1 MTTRKT
7 KPLTEAEAIAQIPNL
22 PTNAFQ
28 HEILDVACK
37 AKTNGAK
44 IEALR
49 KYRNDALV
57 ALFIWNYDDSVISL
71 LPEGDVPY
79 SRVDEQRSGNDTLSG
94 TVDKQ
99 INSNVDPDKFT
110 SNAKTSLRREVNNFF
125 NFIKGGNDT
134 LPNIRRE
141 TMFINLLEGLHP
153 KEAEIMIL
161 VKDKRLTSRYNL
173 PFGLIREAY
182 PDIKW
187 GGRS

>member
-7 KPLTEAEAIAQIPNL
+7 KPLTDEEAIAQIPAL
-22 PTNAFQ
+22 PPNAFQ
-28 HEILDVACK
+28 HEILEVVCK

-49 KYRNDALV
+49 RYRNDALV
-57 ALFIWNYDDSVISL
+57 AIFIWNYDDSIVSL

-79 SRVDEQRSGNDTLSG
+79 SKVQDQTSGNDTLSG
-94 TVDKQ
+94 SVTKQ
-99 INSNVDPDKFT
+99 LQSKSKLDDFM
-110 SNAKTSLRREVNNFF
+110 SNARTSLRKEVTNFF
-125 NFIKGGNDT
+125 NFIKGGNDE

-141 TMFINLLEGLHP
+141 TMFINILEGLHP

-161 VKDKRLTSRYNL
+161 VKDKKLTSKYNI
-173 PFGLIREAY
+173 PHGLIREAY
-182 PDIKW
+182 PDIQW